1 MQSRLGSFI
10 ESCTNI
16 AIGYGVALLAQ
27 AAIFPLYGI
36 HVAPHE
42 HMTIGAMFTAVSLL
56 RSFALRRFFN
66 WLGVHHG

>member
-27 AAIFPLYGI
+27 AAISRS
-36 HVAPHE
+36 
-42 HMTIGAMFTAVSLL
+42 TASM
-56 RSFALRRFFN
+56 LRRMSI
-66 WLGVHHG
+66 

>member
-42 HMTIGAMFTAVSLL
+42 HMTIGALFTAVSLT
-56 RSFALRRFFN
+56 RSYILRRAFN
-66 WLGVHHG
+66 WWGR